1 MWLTL
6 FVVPLDRLPTL
17 GAAEAVFPL
26 EWVWPVVGLGPR
38 SPKLGARKLPVLLV
52 CTLVVWL

>member
-17 GAAEAVFPL
+17 GVAEEVDLL

-38 SPKLGARKLPVLLV
+38 SPKLGALKLLVLLV
-52 CTLVVWL
+52 